1 MRLQVTVVSA
11 CAVVA
16 ALPFFACIPGLGQN
30 SCSPP
35 YSRLPLTLSHMVKE
49 PPLSSVFTCAV
60 TVWTLATVEWLRQ
73 EEQPLR
79 WLVLVFGLAFASV
92 PTDYAVAQW
101 VTHSVLLVCVVLA
114 HAAATKGACEK
125 SPEGVRLR
133 ARVHRAA
140 AFAAAIAGTVLL
152 AVGRE
157 TDALPDLIRAYSVAA
172 LEVVASIHMV
182 AFQVDIMQGC
192 R

>member
-1 MRLQVTVVSA
+1 
-11 CAVVA
+11 
-16 ALPFFACIPGLGQN
+16 
-30 SCSPP
+30 
-35 YSRLPLTLSHMVKE
+35 MVKE

-73 EEQPLR
+73 EGQPLR

-92 PTDYAVAQW
+92 PTDYPVAQW
-101 VTHSVLLVCVVLA
+101 VTHAVLLVCVVVA
-114 HAAATKGACEK
+114 YAAATRSACEK
-125 SPEGVRLR
+125 SPDRLRFR

-140 AFAAAIAGTVLL
+140 AVLAAVAGTVLL

-157 TDALPDLIRAYSVAA
+157 TDLLPDLIRAYSVAA
-172 LEVVASIHMV
+172 LEVVACIHMV